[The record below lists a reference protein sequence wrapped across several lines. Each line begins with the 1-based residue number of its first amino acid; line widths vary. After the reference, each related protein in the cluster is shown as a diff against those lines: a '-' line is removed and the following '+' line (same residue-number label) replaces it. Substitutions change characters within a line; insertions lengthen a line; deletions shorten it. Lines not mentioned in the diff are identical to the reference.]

1 LPLCEKIIFSNLKRI
16 RIIDTNKIMLKFQE
30 EKTLIIV
37 KPDALQRSLLGEIIS
52 RFEKKGLKIIGLKM
66 IQLEDILLD
75 EHYCHHKGK
84 PFFES
89 LKNFMKSSPVAVMAL
104 SGLNAVS
111 AVRLIV
117 GPTKGY
123 EADAGSIRGDFS
135 ISGQANIVHASD
147 SAAAAETEIKR
158 FFKNEELFNYKK
170 VDYEFVYGE
179 EERKN

>member
-1 LPLCEKIIFSNLKRI
+1 MP
-16 RIIDTNKIMLKFQE
+16 KFQE
-30 EKTLIIV
+30 EKTLIII
-37 KPDALQRSLLGEIIS
+37 KPDALQRSLLGVIIS

-66 IQLEDILLD
+66 IQLEDVLLE
-75 EHYCHHKGK
+75 EHYAKYKDK
-84 PFFES
+84 PFFKS

-123 EADAGSIRGDFS
+123 EADAGSIRGDLS

-147 SAAAAETEIKR
+147 SPAAAEAEIKR
-158 FFKNEELFNYKK
+158 FFRPEELFDYKK
-170 VDYEFVYGE
+170 ADFEFVYGE
-179 EERKN
+179 EERESG